1 MIHRKDKKK
10 LIVIFSTSI
19 NLCISRY
26 PDTEILVSAIRRRS
40 KIRRSCHLRE
50 TSELVSVLY
59 TLEQWQIL
67 RMNKR
72 EIGLWC
78 LLCFVASET
87 LTYGDSLFFFWLMET
102 VSDIHPSHTDIYPP
116 QRMLLSVTQLGIWSH
131 DMIEGLWPDYTYWK
145 KMSFCQANSHYRPC
159 ILLHSH

>member
-1 MIHRKDKKK
+1 MPGPFTLVQDMIHQKDKKK
-10 LIVIFSTSI
+10 IIVIFSTSI

-102 VSDIHPSHTDIYPP
+102 VSDIHPPYTDIYTP

-131 DMIEGLWPDYTYWK
+131 DMIEGL
-145 KMSFCQANSHYRPC
+145 
-159 ILLHSH
+159 